1 MSKDL
6 KFYQITD
13 LHHYASEL
21 GTEGKAFEKICLSD
35 QKCLAETGA
44 IIDAYFDKIIE
55 DTEINIVLIT
65 GDVTCNGAKESHFD
79 LISKLQRLKA
89 AGKKIYLTTGTHDY
103 YMENGNG
110 TGKAEKCVG
119 DKLLTATR
127 TERDELLEIYH
138 DFGLSEA
145 VSVHKSSHSYS
156 VQLQEGYRLL
166 CLNDDGDEFFC
177 GYYDDL
183 IVWIKEQIDE
193 AKANGDYIFAVT
205 HHPVLPPSPI
215 YPLFSKRDMLGNYE
229 ETSEFLA
236 DNGVKFI
243 FTGHTHMM
251 NIAKMTTAKGND
263 FYDINTCSAV
273 GYPTAMRK
281 VTMTDTEVIV
291 DSVKIESFDWDLKG
305 MSVDEYLKANFLK
318 FLNAIFDS
326 MAYDYDKLAELSTS
340 FSMTPEKVYKVK
352 FVLQPFG
359 KFMQKATF
367 GTIGKIFAIS
377 KDIDSS
383 IKDRLVKDFLLEVV
397 TNMFRGDEPYTPDTP
412 EYKALSA
419 LFNKRVKKILKLK
432 KDSEEI
438 AKVLDIILDGVLY
451 DAPPSDWQGTFSK

>member
-1 MSKDL
+1 MADL

-13 LHHYASEL
+13 LHHYALEL

-44 IIDAYFDKIIE
+44 MIDEYFNKIIE
-55 DTEINIVLIT
+55 DTETNIVLIT

-79 LISKLQRLKA
+79 LIAKLQRLKD
-89 AGKKIYLTTGTHDY
+89 AGKKVYVTTGTHDY

-119 DKLLTATR
+119 DELLTATR
-127 TERDELLEIYH
+127 TERDELLEIYY

-145 VSVHKSSHSYS
+145 ISVHKPSHSYS
-156 VQLQEGYRLL
+156 VKLQEGYRLL

-177 GYYDDL
+177 GYYDDCL
-183 IVWIKEQIDE
+183 EWIKEQINE
-193 AKANGDYIFAVT
+193 AKKAGDYIFAVT

-215 YPLFSKRDMLGNYE
+215 YPLFSKRDMLGDYE
-229 ETSEFLA
+229 KTSEFLA

-251 NIAKMTTAKGND
+251 NIAKMTTAKGNE
-263 FYDINTCSAV
+263 FYDINTSSAV
-273 GYPTAMRK
+273 GYPSAMRK
-281 VTMTDTEVIV
+281 VKMTDTEVHI
-291 DSVKIESFDWDLKG
+291 DSVQIDNFDWDLKG
-305 MSVDEYLKANFLK
+305 MTVDEYTRKNFLQ

-326 MAYDYDKLAELSTS
+326 MAYDIDKLAELSTS
-340 FSMTPEKVYKVK
+340 FSMTPEMVYKAK
-352 FVLQPFG
+352 PVLVPFG
-359 KFMQKATF
+359 KFLQKATF

-377 KDIDSS
+377 KDVDAS
-383 IKDRLVKDFLLEVV
+383 IKNRLVKDFLLEAV
-397 TNMFRGDEPYTPDTP
+397 TNVFYGDEPYTPDTP
-412 EYKALSA
+412 EYKAVSA

-432 KDSEEI
+432 KGTENIAEI
-438 AKVLDIILDGVLY
+438 LDIILDGVLY
-451 DAPPSDWQGTFSK
+451 DEAPSDWRGTFSK

>member
-1 MSKDL
+1 MADL

-13 LHHYASEL
+13 LHHYALEL

-44 IIDAYFDKIIE
+44 MIDEYFNKIIE
-55 DTEINIVLIT
+55 DTETNIVLIT

-79 LISKLQRLKA
+79 LIAKLQRLKD
-89 AGKKIYLTTGTHDY
+89 AGKKVYVTTGTHDY

-110 TGKAEKCVG
+110 TGRAEKCVG
-119 DKLLTATR
+119 DELLTATR

-145 VSVHKSSHSYS
+145 ISVHKPSHSYS
-156 VQLQEGYRLL
+156 VKLQEGYRLL

-177 GYYDDL
+177 GYYDDCL
-183 IVWIKEQIDE
+183 EWIKEQINE
-193 AKANGDYIFAVT
+193 AKKAGDYIFAVT

-215 YPLFSKRDMLGNYE
+215 YPLFSKRDMLGDYE
-229 ETSEFLA
+229 KTSEFLA

-251 NIAKMTTAKGND
+251 NIAKMTTAKGNEI
-263 FYDINTCSAV
+263 YDINTSSAV
-273 GYPTAMRK
+273 GYPSAMRK
-281 VTMTDTEVIV
+281 VKMTDTEVHI
-291 DSVKIESFDWDLKG
+291 DSVQIDNFDWDLKG
-305 MSVDEYLKANFLK
+305 MTVDEYTRKNFLQ

-326 MAYDYDKLAELSTS
+326 MAYDIDKLAELSTS
-340 FSMTPEKVYKVK
+340 FSMTPEMVYKAK
-352 FVLQPFG
+352 PVLVPFG
-359 KFMQKATF
+359 KFLQKATF

-377 KDIDSS
+377 KDVDAS
-383 IKDRLVKDFLLEVV
+383 IKNRLVKDFLLEAV
-397 TNMFRGDEPYTPDTP
+397 TNVFYGDEPYTPDTP
-412 EYKALSA
+412 EYKAVSA

-432 KDSEEI
+432 KGTENI
-438 AKVLDIILDGVLY
+438 AEFLDIILDGVLY
-451 DAPPSDWQGTFSK
+451 DEAPSDWRGTFSK

>member
-1 MSKDL
+1 MADL
-6 KFYQITD
+6 NFYQITD
-13 LHHYASEL
+13 LHHYALEL
-21 GTEGKAFEKICLSD
+21 GTEGKAFEWICLSD

-55 DTEINIVLIT
+55 DKETNIVLIT

-79 LISKLQRLKA
+79 LIPKLQRLQQ

-119 DKLLTATR
+119 DELLTATR
-127 TERDELLEIYH
+127 TERDELLDIYH

-145 VSVHKSSHSYS
+145 ISVHKPSHSYC

-177 GYYDDL
+177 GYYDDCL
-183 IVWIKEQIDE
+183 EWIKEQIDE
-193 AKANGDYIFAVT
+193 AKAAGDYIFAVT

-215 YPLFSKRDMLGNYE
+215 YPHFSLRDMLGDYE
-229 ETSEFLA
+229 KTSEFLA

-263 FYDINTCSAV
+263 LYDINTASVV

-281 VTMTDTEVIV
+281 VKMTDTQVIV
-291 DSVKIESFDWDLKG
+291 DSVKIDDFAWDRKG
-305 MSVDEYLKANFLK
+305 KSVDEYLKATFLQ

-326 MAYDYDKLAELSTS
+326 MAYDIPMLAKLSTS
-340 FSMTPEKVYKVK
+340 FSMTPEMVYKAKPILV
-352 FVLQPFG
+352 PFG
-359 KFMQKATF
+359 KFLQKATF

-377 KDIDSS
+377 KYIDKS
-383 IKDRLVKDFLLEVV
+383 IKNRNVKDFLLEVV
-397 TNMFRGDEPYTPDTP
+397 TNVFRGDEPYTPNTP
-412 EYKALSA
+412 EYKAVEA
-419 LFNKRVKKILKLK
+419 LINKRIKKIVKLK
-432 KDSEEI
+432 KGSENI
-438 AKVLDIILDGVLY
+438 IKILDVVLEVLY
-451 DAPPSDWQGTFSK
+451 DAPPSDWQGVFEK

>member
-1 MSKDL
+1 MADL

-13 LHHYASEL
+13 LHHYALEL
-21 GTEGKAFEKICLSD
+21 GTEGKAFEWICLSD

-55 DTEINIVLIT
+55 DTETNIVLIT

-79 LISKLQRLKA
+79 LIPKLQRLQQ

-119 DKLLTATR
+119 DELLTATR

-145 VSVHKSSHSYS
+145 ISIHKPSHSYC
-156 VQLQEGYRLL
+156 VKLQEGYRLL

-177 GYYDDL
+177 GYYDDCL
-183 IVWIKEQIDE
+183 EWIKEQIDE
-193 AKANGDYIFAVT
+193 AKAAGDYIFAVT

-215 YPLFSKRDMLGNYE
+215 YPHFSLRDMLGDYE
-229 ETSEFLA
+229 KTSEFLA

-251 NIAKMTTAKGND
+251 NIAKMTTKKGND
-263 FYDINTCSAV
+263 LYDINTSSVV

-281 VTMTDTEVIV
+281 VKMTDTEVVV
-291 DSVKIESFDWDLKG
+291 DSVKIDDFAWDRKG
-305 MSVDEYLKANFLK
+305 KSVDEYLKATFLQ

-326 MAYDYDKLAELSTS
+326 MAYDIDMLAKLSTS
-340 FSMTPEKVYKVK
+340 FSMTPEMVYKAKPILV
-352 FVLQPFG
+352 PFG
-359 KFMQKATF
+359 KFLQKATF
-367 GTIGKIFAIS
+367 GTIGKMFAIS
-377 KDIDSS
+377 KYIDKS
-383 IKDRLVKDFLLEVV
+383 IKNRNVKDFLLEVV
-397 TNMFRGDEPYTPDTP
+397 TNVFRGDEPYTPDTP
-412 EYKALSA
+412 EYKAVEA
-419 LFNKRVKKILKLK
+419 LINKRIKKIVKLK
-432 KDSEEI
+432 KGSENI
-438 AKVLDIILDGVLY
+438 VKILDIVLEVLY
-451 DAPPSDWQGTFSK
+451 DAPPSDWQGVFEK